1 MKQLLVRLSASAHI
15 TLAITRLTCPLTSS
29 NKGPTMPTTLLRT
42 YQIKPGHWDDFLS
55 MWREVAAIR
64 QRFGFTIEFAFEDR
78 EKNIFTWAISH
89 PGNLEEVHVSY
100 YADPDRVKLKPI
112 KEHLAAI
119 EIRQVQPVSFAK

>member
-1 MKQLLVRLSASAHI
+1 
-15 TLAITRLTCPLTSS
+15 
-29 NKGPTMPTTLLRT
+29 MPTTLLRT
-42 YQIKPGHWDDFLS
+42 YFIKPGHWDDFLS
-55 MWREVAAIR
+55 MWRQVAAIR
-64 QRFGFTIEFAFEDR
+64 QRFGFTIEFAYEDR

-89 PGNLEEVHVSY
+89 PGDLEEVHARY